1 MKFKTMKDLY
11 LSGKRMVLVT
21 RDVRTKFLNANG
33 ARNFGRMVNMKYIT
47 MSDLEAH
54 ASDSKWY
61 VVFSLSHD
69 GIMEGVHRADSYFI
83 VKADH
88 ARILRS
94 YMNKVNPK
102 GIMDTHVF
110 ITNMYYDLRE
120 SSKKLEVDVLPNYSN
135 AVILE
140 TKAKFKKLITD
151 NQFCSTEGKLMFK
164 HTDLE
169 YEFNNLAVIDYN
181 VLGCSIKELM
191 TIIRRFKVCT
201 DLHKHVKAEL
211 NKHVMIGTH
220 LRLIKTLEMLLTFAA
235 DPKLVENFNSEFI
248 G

>member
-21 RDVRTKFLNANG
+21 RDVRTELLNANG
-33 ARNFGRMVNMKYIT
+33 ARNFGRIVNTRYST
-47 MSDLEAH
+47 MSDLEAY
-54 ASDSKWY
+54 ACDSKGY
-61 VVFSLSHD
+61 IVFSLSHG
-69 GIMEGVHRADSYFI
+69 GIMEGVHKADSYFI
-83 VKADH
+83 VKSDH
-88 ARILRS
+88 AKILKS

-120 SSKKLEVDVLPNYSN
+120 SSKKLETDILPNYSN

-140 TKAKFKKLITD
+140 TKAKFEKLITD
-151 NQFCSTEGKLMFK
+151 NQFCSTKGKLMFK
-164 HTDLE
+164 DTDLE
-169 YEFNNLAVIDYN
+169 YEFNNLAIIEYN

-191 TIIRRFKVCT
+191 TIIRIFKVCT

-211 NKHVMIGTH
+211 NKYVMIGTH
-220 LRLIKTLEMLLTFAA
+220 LRLIKTLEMLLMFAA
-235 DPKLVENFNSEFI
+235 DPKLVEDFDSELL
-248 G
+248 

>member
-1 MKFKTMKDLY
+1 MKDLY

-21 RDVRTKFLNANG
+21 RDVRTELLNANG
-33 ARNFGRMVNMKYIT
+33 ARNFGRIVNTRYST
-47 MSDLEAH
+47 MSDLEAN
-54 ASDSKWY
+54 ACDSKGY
-61 VVFSLSHD
+61 IVFSLSRD
-69 GIMEGVHRADSYFI
+69 GIMEGVHKADSYFI

-88 ARILRS
+88 AKILRS

-120 SSKKLEVDVLPNYSN
+120 SSKKLETDILPNYSN

-151 NQFCSTEGKLMFK
+151 NQFCSTKGKLMFK
-164 HTDLE
+164 DADLE
-169 YEFNNLAVIDYN
+169 YEFSNLAIIDYN

-191 TIIRRFKVCT
+191 AIIRRFKVCT
-201 DLHKHVKAEL
+201 DIHKHVKAEL
-211 NKHVMIGTH
+211 TKYVMIGTH

-235 DPKLVENFNSEFI
+235 DPKLVEDFNSEFLE
-248 G
+248 